1 MDEPILIIIIVVCLL
16 FSSYF
21 SASETAFSTF
31 NKIKMKNLAEKGN
44 KTAKLVLNI
53 EEKYDTML
61 STILI
66 GNNIVNI
73 LSASLSTM
81 LFISWMGDKT
91 GPTVSTLVMTL
102 IVLIFGEITPKTL
115 AKQAPDKFAMFA
127 APFIKLLMIIF
138 FIFTFIFKKWQDL
151 VSKLIKTKEDDVV
164 TEEEILTLVEEA
176 AEDGSINE
184 AESELIKSAIEFGD
198 LEVIDIFTPRVDIV
212 ALAKDSTYEDVDKAF
227 SGNAFSRLP
236 IYDEDIDHIIGIIY
250 YKDFYQAE
258 EENFKLSNIIKQ
270 PMFVMKHKLVNELL
284 KEFQTQK
291 QHFAVVADE
300 FGSVAGIVTME
311 DILEEIVGEIWD
323 EYDEIFEE
331 IKKVSDNVYIISGK
345 ANVDKVLEVFGIEK
359 DIEPVTVNGWIADEL
374 KTLPTRGT
382 KLHFEHLNIEVIKM
396 KGRRIDSIKVTVLP
410 KEIEDIN

>member
-1 MDEPILIIIIVVCLL
+1 MNEPLLIGIVVACLL
-16 FSSYF
+16 FSAYF
-21 SASETAFSTF
+21 SATETAFSTF
-31 NKIKMKNLAEKGN
+31 NKIKMRNLADKGN
-44 KTAKLVLNI
+44 KSAKLVLNI
-53 EEKYDTML
+53 EETYDTML

-73 LSASLSTM
+73 LSASLSTI
-81 LFISWMGDKT
+81 LFIGWIGDKS
-91 GPTVSTLVMTL
+91 GPTVSTAVMTI

-115 AKQAPDKFAMFA
+115 AKQIPDKFAMFA
-127 APFIKLLMIIF
+127 APFLKLLMIIF
-138 FIFTFIFKKWQDL
+138 FVFTFIFKKWQDL
-151 VSKLIKTKEDDVV
+151 ISKLVKSKDEDIV

-184 AESELIKSAIEFGD
+184 SESELIKSAIEFGD
-198 LEVIDIFTPRVDIV
+198 LEVIDIFTPRVDII
-212 ALAKDSTYEDVDKAF
+212 ALPKDATYEDIDNAF
-227 SGNAFSRLP
+227 SGNPFSRLP
-236 IYDEDIDHIIGIIY
+236 IYDEDIDHIVGIIY

-258 EENFKLSNIIKQ
+258 EQNFKLENIIKQ

-323 EYDEIFEE
+323 EYDEVFED
-331 IKKVSDNVYIISGK
+331 IKQVSETVYIISGK
-345 ANVDKVLEVFGIEK
+345 ANVDKVLEVFDIEK
-359 DIEPVTVNGWIADEL
+359 DIEPVTVNGWIAEEL

-382 KLHFEHLNIEVIKM
+382 KLRFENLNIEVIKM

-410 KEIEDIN
+410 KEIIE

>member
-1 MDEPILIIIIVVCLL
+1 MNEPLLIGIVVVCLL
-16 FSSYF
+16 FSAYF
-21 SASETAFSTF
+21 SAAETAFSTF
-31 NKIKMKNLAEKGN
+31 NKIKMRNLAEKGN
-44 KTAKLVLNI
+44 KSAKLVLNI
-53 EEKYDTML
+53 EETYDTML

-73 LSASLSTM
+73 LSASLSTI
-81 LFISWMGDKT
+81 LFIGWIDDKS
-91 GPTVSTLVMTL
+91 GPTVSTAVMTI

-115 AKQAPDKFAMFA
+115 AKQIPDKFAMFA
-127 APFIKLLMIIF
+127 APFLKLLMIVF

-151 VSKLIKTKEDDVV
+151 ISKLVKSKDEDVV

-184 AESELIKSAIEFGD
+184 TESELIKSAIEFGD

-212 ALAKDSTYEDVDKAF
+212 ALPKDSTYEDIDKAF

-236 IYDEDIDHIIGIIY
+236 IYDDDIDHIVGIIY

-258 EENFKLSNIIKQ
+258 EENFKLENIIKQ

-331 IKKVSDNVYIISGK
+331 IKQVSETVYIISGK
-345 ANVDKVLEVFGIEK
+345 ANVDKVLEVFDIEK
-359 DIEPVTVNGWIADEL
+359 DIEPVTVNGWIAEEL

-382 KLHFEHLNIEVIKM
+382 KLCFEHLNIEVIKM

-410 KEIEDIN
+410 KEIIE

>member
-1 MDEPILIIIIVVCLL
+1 MR
-16 FSSYF
+16 
-21 SASETAFSTF
+21 
-31 NKIKMKNLAEKGN
+31 NLADKGN
-44 KTAKLVLNI
+44 KSAKLVLNI
-53 EEKYDTML
+53 EETYDTML

-73 LSASLSTM
+73 LSASLSTI
-81 LFISWMGDKT
+81 LFIGWIDDKS
-91 GPTVSTLVMTL
+91 GPTVSTAVMTI

-115 AKQAPDKFAMFA
+115 AKQIPDKFAMFA
-127 APFIKLLMIIF
+127 APFLKLLMIIF
-138 FIFTFIFKKWQDL
+138 FVFTFIFKKWQDL
-151 VSKLIKTKEDDVV
+151 ISKLVKSKDEDIV

-184 AESELIKSAIEFGD
+184 SESELIKSAIEFGD
-198 LEVIDIFTPRVDIV
+198 LEVIDIFTPRVDII
-212 ALAKDSTYEDVDKAF
+212 ALPKDATYEDIDNAF
-227 SGNAFSRLP
+227 SGNPFSRLP
-236 IYDEDIDHIIGIIY
+236 IYDEDIDHIVGIIY

-258 EENFKLSNIIKQ
+258 EQNFKLENIIKQ

-323 EYDEIFEE
+323 EYDEVFEE
-331 IKKVSDNVYIISGK
+331 IKQVSETVYIISGK
-345 ANVDKVLEVFGIEK
+345 ANVDKVLEVFDIEK
-359 DIEPVTVNGWIADEL
+359 DIEPVTVNGWIAEEL

-382 KLHFEHLNIEVIKM
+382 KLRFENLNIEVIKM

-410 KEIEDIN
+410 KEIIE

>member
-1 MDEPILIIIIVVCLL
+1 MNEPLLIGIVVVCLL
-16 FSSYF
+16 FSAYF
-21 SASETAFSTF
+21 SATETAFSTF
-31 NKIKMKNLAEKGN
+31 NKIKMRNLADKGN
-44 KTAKLVLNI
+44 KSAKLVLNI
-53 EEKYDTML
+53 EETYDTML

-73 LSASLSTM
+73 LSASLSTI
-81 LFISWMGDKT
+81 LFIGWIDDKS
-91 GPTVSTLVMTL
+91 GPTVSTAVMTI

-115 AKQAPDKFAMFA
+115 AKQIPDKFAMFA
-127 APFIKLLMIIF
+127 APFLKLLMIIF
-138 FIFTFIFKKWQDL
+138 FVFTFIFKKWQDL
-151 VSKLIKTKEDDVV
+151 ISKLVKSKDEDIV

-184 AESELIKSAIEFGD
+184 SESELIKSAIEFGD
-198 LEVIDIFTPRVDIV
+198 LEVIDIFTPRVDII
-212 ALAKDSTYEDVDKAF
+212 ALPKDATYEDIDNAF
-227 SGNAFSRLP
+227 SGNPFSRLP
-236 IYDEDIDHIIGIIY
+236 IYDEDIDHIVGIIY
-250 YKDFYQAE
+250 YKDYYQAE
-258 EENFKLSNIIKQ
+258 EQNFKLENIIKQ

-323 EYDEIFEE
+323 EYDEVFED
-331 IKKVSDNVYIISGK
+331 IKQVSETVYIISGK
-345 ANVDKVLEVFGIEK
+345 ANVDKVLEVFDIEK
-359 DIEPVTVNGWIADEL
+359 DIEPVTVNGWIAEEL

-382 KLHFEHLNIEVIKM
+382 KLRFENLNIEVIKM

-410 KEIEDIN
+410 KEIIE

>member
-1 MDEPILIIIIVVCLL
+1 MNEPLLIGIVVACLL
-16 FSSYF
+16 FSAYF
-21 SASETAFSTF
+21 SATETAFSTF
-31 NKIKMKNLAEKGN
+31 NKIKMRNLADKGN
-44 KTAKLVLNI
+44 KSAKLVLNI
-53 EEKYDTML
+53 EETYDTML

-73 LSASLSTM
+73 LSASLSTI
-81 LFISWMGDKT
+81 LFIGWIDDKS
-91 GPTVSTLVMTL
+91 GPTVSTAVMTI

-115 AKQAPDKFAMFA
+115 AKQIPDKFAMFA
-127 APFIKLLMIIF
+127 APFLKLLMIIF
-138 FIFTFIFKKWQDL
+138 FVFTFIFKKWQDL
-151 VSKLIKTKEDDVV
+151 ISKLVKSKDEDIV

-184 AESELIKSAIEFGD
+184 SESELIKSAIEFGD
-198 LEVIDIFTPRVDIV
+198 LEVIDIFTPRVDII
-212 ALAKDSTYEDVDKAF
+212 ALPKDATYEDIDNAF
-227 SGNAFSRLP
+227 SGNPFSRLP
-236 IYDEDIDHIIGIIY
+236 IYDEDIDHIVGIIY

-258 EENFKLSNIIKQ
+258 EQNFKLENIIKQ

-323 EYDEIFEE
+323 EYDEIFED
-331 IKKVSDNVYIISGK
+331 IKQVSETVYIISGK
-345 ANVDKVLEVFGIEK
+345 ANVDKVLEVFDIEK
-359 DIEPVTVNGWIADEL
+359 DIEPVTVNGWIAEEL

-382 KLHFEHLNIEVIKM
+382 KLRVENLNIEVIKM

-410 KEIEDIN
+410 KEIIE

>member
-1 MDEPILIIIIVVCLL
+1 MNEPLLIGIVVVCLL
-16 FSSYF
+16 FSAYF
-21 SASETAFSTF
+21 SAAETAFSTF
-31 NKIKMKNLAEKGN
+31 NKIKMKNLADKGN
-44 KTAKLVLNI
+44 KSAKLVLNI

-73 LSASLSTM
+73 LSASLSTI
-81 LFISWMGDKT
+81 LFIGWIDDKS
-91 GPTVSTLVMTL
+91 GPTVSTAVMTI

-115 AKQAPDKFAMFA
+115 AKQIPDKFAMFA
-127 APFIKLLMIIF
+127 APFLKLLMIVF

-151 VSKLIKTKEDDVV
+151 ISKLVKSKDEDVV

-184 AESELIKSAIEFGD
+184 TESELIKSAIEFGD

-212 ALAKDSTYEDVDKAF
+212 ALPKDSTYEDIDKAF

-236 IYDEDIDHIIGIIY
+236 IYDDDIDHIVGIIY

-258 EENFKLSNIIKQ
+258 EENFKLENIIKQ

-331 IKKVSDNVYIISGK
+331 IKQVSETVYIISGK
-345 ANVDKVLEVFGIEK
+345 ANVDKVLEVFDIEK
-359 DIEPVTVNGWIADEL
+359 DIEPVTVNGWIAEEL

-382 KLHFEHLNIEVIKM
+382 KLRFEHLNIEVIKM

-410 KEIEDIN
+410 KEIIE

>member
-1 MDEPILIIIIVVCLL
+1 MNEPLLIGIVVVCLL
-16 FSSYF
+16 FSAYF
-21 SASETAFSTF
+21 SATETAFSTF
-31 NKIKMKNLAEKGN
+31 NKIKMRNLADKGN

-53 EEKYDTML
+53 EETYDTML

-73 LSASLSTM
+73 LSASLSTI
-81 LFISWMGDKT
+81 LFIVWIDDKS
-91 GPTVSTLVMTL
+91 GPTVSTAVMTI

-115 AKQAPDKFAMFA
+115 AKQIPDKFAMFA
-127 APFIKLLMIIF
+127 APFLKLLMIIF
-138 FIFTFIFKKWQDL
+138 FVFTFIFKKWQDL
-151 VSKLIKTKEDDVV
+151 ISKLVKSKDEDIV

-184 AESELIKSAIEFGD
+184 SESELIKSAIEFGD
-198 LEVIDIFTPRVDIV
+198 LEVIDIFTPRVDII
-212 ALAKDSTYEDVDKAF
+212 ALPKDATYEDIDNAF
-227 SGNAFSRLP
+227 SGNPFSRLP
-236 IYDEDIDHIIGIIY
+236 IYDEDIDHIVGIIY

-258 EENFKLSNIIKQ
+258 EQNFKLENIIKQ

-331 IKKVSDNVYIISGK
+331 IKQVSETVYIISGK
-345 ANVDKVLEVFGIEK
+345 ANVDKVLEVFDIEK
-359 DIEPVTVNGWIADEL
+359 DIEPVTVNGWIAEEL

-382 KLHFEHLNIEVIKM
+382 KLRFENLNIEVIKM

-410 KEIEDIN
+410 KEIIE

>member
-1 MDEPILIIIIVVCLL
+1 MNEPLLIGIVVVCLL
-16 FSSYF
+16 FSAYF
-21 SASETAFSTF
+21 SATETAFSTF
-31 NKIKMKNLAEKGN
+31 NKIKMRNLADKGN
-44 KTAKLVLNI
+44 KSAKLVLNI
-53 EEKYDTML
+53 EETYDTML

-73 LSASLSTM
+73 LSASLSTI
-81 LFISWMGDKT
+81 LFIGWIDDKS
-91 GPTVSTLVMTL
+91 GPTVSTAVMTI

-115 AKQAPDKFAMFA
+115 AKQIPDKFAMFA
-127 APFIKLLMIIF
+127 APFLKLLMIIF
-138 FIFTFIFKKWQDL
+138 FVFTFIFKKWQDL
-151 VSKLIKTKEDDVV
+151 ISKLVKSKDEDIV

-184 AESELIKSAIEFGD
+184 SESELIKSAIEFGD
-198 LEVIDIFTPRVDIV
+198 LEVIDIFTPRVDII
-212 ALAKDSTYEDVDKAF
+212 ALPKDATYEDIDNAF
-227 SGNAFSRLP
+227 SGNPFSRLP
-236 IYDEDIDHIIGIIY
+236 IYDEDIDHIVGIIY

-258 EENFKLSNIIKQ
+258 EQNFKLENIIKQ

-323 EYDEIFEE
+323 EYDEIFED
-331 IKKVSDNVYIISGK
+331 IKQVSETVYIISGK
-345 ANVDKVLEVFGIEK
+345 ANVDKVLEVFDIEK
-359 DIEPVTVNGWIADEL
+359 DIEPVTVNGWIAEEL

-382 KLHFEHLNIEVIKM
+382 KLRVENLNIEVIKM

-410 KEIEDIN
+410 KEIIE

>member
-1 MDEPILIIIIVVCLL
+1 MNEPLLIGIVVVCLL
-16 FSSYF
+16 FSAYF
-21 SASETAFSTF
+21 SATETAFSTF
-31 NKIKMKNLAEKGN
+31 NKIKMRNLADKGN
-44 KTAKLVLNI
+44 KSAKLVLNI
-53 EEKYDTML
+53 EETYDTML

-73 LSASLSTM
+73 LSASLSTI
-81 LFISWMGDKT
+81 LFIGWIDDKS
-91 GPTVSTLVMTL
+91 GPTVSTAVMTI

-115 AKQAPDKFAMFA
+115 AKQIPDKFAMFA
-127 APFIKLLMIIF
+127 APFLKLLMIIF
-138 FIFTFIFKKWQDL
+138 FVFTFIFKKWQDL
-151 VSKLIKTKEDDVV
+151 ISKLVKSKDEDIV

-184 AESELIKSAIEFGD
+184 SESELIKSAIEFGD
-198 LEVIDIFTPRVDIV
+198 LEVIDIFTPRVDII
-212 ALAKDSTYEDVDKAF
+212 ALPKDATYEDIDNAF
-227 SGNAFSRLP
+227 SGNPFSRLP

-258 EENFKLSNIIKQ
+258 EQNFKLENIIKQ

-323 EYDEIFEE
+323 EYDEVFEE
-331 IKKVSDNVYIISGK
+331 IKQVSETVYIISGK
-345 ANVDKVLEVFGIEK
+345 ANVDKVLEVFDIEK
-359 DIEPVTVNGWIADEL
+359 DIEPVTVNGWIAEEL

-382 KLHFEHLNIEVIKM
+382 KLRFENLNIEVIKM

-410 KEIEDIN
+410 KEIIE

>member
-81 LFISWMGDKT
+81 LFITWMGDKT

-138 FIFTFIFKKWQDL
+138 FVFTFIFKKWQDL
-151 VSKLIKTKEDDVV
+151 VSKLIKTKEEDVV
-164 TEEEILTLVEEA
+164 TEEEILTLVEES

-184 AESELIKSAIEFGD
+184 AESELIKVP
-198 LEVIDIFTPRVDIV
+198 LNLVI
-212 ALAKDSTYEDVDKAF
+212 
-227 SGNAFSRLP
+227 
-236 IYDEDIDHIIGIIY
+236 
-250 YKDFYQAE
+250 
-258 EENFKLSNIIKQ
+258 
-270 PMFVMKHKLVNELL
+270 
-284 KEFQTQK
+284 
-291 QHFAVVADE
+291 
-300 FGSVAGIVTME
+300 
-311 DILEEIVGEIWD
+311 
-323 EYDEIFEE
+323 
-331 IKKVSDNVYIISGK
+331 
-345 ANVDKVLEVFGIEK
+345 
-359 DIEPVTVNGWIADEL
+359 
-374 KTLPTRGT
+374 
-382 KLHFEHLNIEVIKM
+382 
-396 KGRRIDSIKVTVLP
+396 
-410 KEIEDIN
+410 

>member
-1 MDEPILIIIIVVCLL
+1 MSNGLIIPLLVVCVFLSAF
-16 FSSYF
+16 FSM
-21 SASETAFSTF
+21 SEMVYAKV
-31 NKIKMKNLAEKGN
+31 NKVRLAREADN
-44 KTAKLVLNI
+44 KVKAAILANSFATDYN
-53 EEKYDTML
+53 DTI
-61 STILI
+61 TIILI

-73 LSASLSTM
+73 LSASLSTI
-81 LFISWMGDKT
+81 LFIGWIDDKS
-91 GPTVSTLVMTL
+91 GPTVSTAVMTI

-115 AKQAPDKFAMFA
+115 AKQIPDKFAMFA
-127 APFIKLLMIIF
+127 APFLKLLMIIF
-138 FIFTFIFKKWQDL
+138 FVFTFIFKKWQDL
-151 VSKLIKTKEDDVV
+151 ISKLVKSKDEDIV

-184 AESELIKSAIEFGD
+184 SESELIKSAIEFGD
-198 LEVIDIFTPRVDIV
+198 LEVIDIFTPRVDII
-212 ALAKDSTYEDVDKAF
+212 ALPKDATYEDIDNAF
-227 SGNAFSRLP
+227 SGNPFSRLP
-236 IYDEDIDHIIGIIY
+236 IYDEDIDHIVGIIY

-258 EENFKLSNIIKQ
+258 EQNFKLENIIKQ

-323 EYDEIFEE
+323 EYDEIFED
-331 IKKVSDNVYIISGK
+331 IKQVSETVYIISGK
-345 ANVDKVLEVFGIEK
+345 ANVDKVLEVFDIEK
-359 DIEPVTVNGWIADEL
+359 DIEPVTVNGWIAEEL

-382 KLHFEHLNIEVIKM
+382 KLRFENLNIEVIKM

-410 KEIEDIN
+410 KEIIE

>member
-1 MDEPILIIIIVVCLL
+1 MNEPLLIGIVVVCLL
-16 FSSYF
+16 FSAYF
-21 SASETAFSTF
+21 SATETAFSTF
-31 NKIKMKNLAEKGN
+31 NKIKMRNLADKGN
-44 KTAKLVLNI
+44 KSAKLVLNI
-53 EEKYDTML
+53 EETYDTML
-61 STILI
+61 LTILI

-73 LSASLSTM
+73 LSASLSTI
-81 LFISWMGDKT
+81 LFIGWIDDKS
-91 GPTVSTLVMTL
+91 GPTVSTAVMTI

-115 AKQAPDKFAMFA
+115 AKQIPDKFAMFA
-127 APFIKLLMIIF
+127 APFLILLMIIF
-138 FIFTFIFKKWQDL
+138 FVFTFIFKKWQDL
-151 VSKLIKTKEDDVV
+151 ISKLVKSKDEDIV

-184 AESELIKSAIEFGD
+184 SESELIKSAIEFGD
-198 LEVIDIFTPRVDIV
+198 LEVIDIFTPRVDII
-212 ALAKDSTYEDVDKAF
+212 ALPKDATYEDIDNAF
-227 SGNAFSRLP
+227 SGNPFSRLP
-236 IYDEDIDHIIGIIY
+236 IYDEDIDHIVGIIY

-258 EENFKLSNIIKQ
+258 EQNFKLENIIKQ

-323 EYDEIFEE
+323 EYDEVFED
-331 IKKVSDNVYIISGK
+331 IKQVSETVYIISGK
-345 ANVDKVLEVFGIEK
+345 ANVDKVLEVFDIEK
-359 DIEPVTVNGWIADEL
+359 DIEPVTVNGWIAEEL

-382 KLHFEHLNIEVIKM
+382 KLRFENLNIEVIKM

-410 KEIEDIN
+410 KEIIE